1 MPVVKTIKIIIGLAL
16 FALIA
21 SMVWQAAVCEIA
33 NYELKDELKDVASM
47 GGSRIGLARPGSD
60 EDLREAVIRRAA
72 DHDIELE
79 PEQIEI
85 ERSGTKEA
93 PVVFLTAKYQA
104 RIWMPGLAL
113 VVHYTATSG

>member
-1 MPVVKTIKIIIGLAL
+1 MRKVKIIVGLAL

-21 SMVWQAAVCEIA
+21 STVWQVAACEIA

-47 GGSRIGLARPGSD
+47 GGSRIGLAGPGSD
-60 EDLREAVIRRAA
+60 DELREAVIRRAA
-72 DHDIELE
+72 GHDIELE
-79 PEQIEI
+79 PDQIEV

-93 PVVFLTAKYQA
+93 PVVFLTARYQA

-113 VVHYTATSG
+113 IVHYTATSG